1 MSTQVQPPE
10 SKLKTSSNNVGTP
23 IAPPAV
29 VRKQQRAPRSRMDLV
44 VLWLAVFLLAL
55 LVLVGVIDSAPLQSA
70 QNSSAA
76 ASSGSS
82 SSSSQTTTKA
92 ASKAAVPAHKTY
104 NPQIPLVLQGNTVNI
119 SLTITEQL
127 VAIADGVA
135 YHAWT
140 FDGTVP
146 GPILHVR
153 QGQLVHTTIINHGN
167 MGHSIDFHAAQTPWN
182 VNYQEIPVG
191 KSLTFTW
198 RADYPGVFMYH
209 CGTPT
214 VIDHMANGMYGTII
228 VDPAKAWAPA
238 KEYVLVQSEFYTA
251 QNSDGTYSLDPNK
264 VLNGQP
270 DYVVFNGYANQY
282 KAAPLTAKAGEHI
295 RLYVLNAGPSQF
307 SAFHVIG
314 ALISNAYM
322 DGNPANRTQGNQTV
336 MIAPGGGSI
345 IDLVIPAAGLYPFV
359 THSFADASKGAMGV
373 IKVTP

>member
-1 MSTQVQPPE
+1 MSIQVQPPE
-10 SKLKTSSNNVGTP
+10 SKEQLKTSSDHVNAQ
-23 IAPPAV
+23 I
-29 VRKQQRAPRSRMDLV
+29 VRKQRQAPRARMDLV
-44 VLWLAVFLLAL
+44 VLWLAVFLLAV
-55 LVLVGVIDSAPLQSA
+55 LVFVGVIDSAPLQSA
-70 QNSSAA
+70 QSNSAT
-76 ASSGSS
+76 SSG
-82 SSSSQTTTKA
+82 QTMNMGNTQATTGTT
-92 ASKAAVPAHKTY
+92 SKAAAHKTY
-104 NPQIPLVLQGNTVNI
+104 NPQIPPVLQGSTVNI

-127 VAIADGVA
+127 VTIASGVA

-198 RADYPGVFMYH
+198 RANYPGVFMYH

-228 VDPAKAWAPA
+228 VDPAQGWPAA

-251 QNSDGTYSLDPNK
+251 QNSDGTYSLDPTK
-264 VLNGQP
+264 VMNGEP

-282 KAAPLTAKAGEHI
+282 KDAPLTVKAGQHI

-314 ALISNAYM
+314 AIISNAYV

-336 MIAPGGGSI
+336 MIAPGGGAI
-345 IDLVIPAAGLYPFV
+345 VDLVIPEAGLYPFV

>member
-10 SKLKTSSNNVGTP
+10 SKLTTSSNNVGTP
-23 IAPPAV
+23 IAPPVV

-70 QNSSAA
+70 QNNAVTTSN
-76 ASSGSS
+76 GSS
-82 SSSSQTTTKA
+82 SSGQTTTKA
-92 ASKAAVPAHKTY
+92 VSKAVMPAHPTY
-104 NPQIPLVLQGNTVNI
+104 NPQIPPVLQGSTVNI
-119 SLTITEQL
+119 SLAITEQL

-140 FDGTVP
+140 FNGTVP

-153 QGQLVHTTIINHGN
+153 QGQLVHTTITNHGN

-228 VDPAKAWAPA
+228 VDPANAWAPA

-251 QNSDGTYSLDPNK
+251 QNSDGTYSLDPTK
-264 VLNGQP
+264 VMNGQP

-282 KAAPLTAKAGEHI
+282 KPAPLMAKAGEHI
-295 RLYVLNAGPSQF
+295 RLYILNAGPSQF

-314 ALISNAYM
+314 AIISNAYM

-336 MIAPGGGSI
+336 MVAPGGGTI
-345 IDLVIPAAGLYPFV
+345 VDLVIPAAGLYPFV